1 MIELSQD
8 PKGKQNLLAV
18 RKGNRCQLNVRCF
31 LSNLGG
37 SCLYEVCCG
46 EGSFCQSVPDI
57 TGITWDQNPEILV
70 VHTAL
75 GGVTIS
81 SYIIKEVMINSPRN
95 TNTVVQLS
103 SVVNFLSDRPTVGHK
118 SRFCGLG
125 GWGSN

>member
-8 PKGKQNLLAV
+8 PKGRQNLLAV
-18 RKGNRCQLNVRCF
+18 RKRNRCQLNVRYF

-46 EGSFCQSVPDI
+46 EGSFCQSVLD
-57 TGITWDQNPEILV
+57 ITWDHTPEILV

-81 SYIIKEVMINSPRN
+81 SYINKEVILHSPRN

-103 SVVNFLSDRPTVGHK
+103 SAVNFLSDRPTVGHK